1 MANKVIIGIL
11 VVLLVLM
18 GGMGYYFYTLDQHID
33 QLGERLTAFE
43 AEQASRIDAI
53 SSELGNLRTETQNTL
68 SSLEGSLEGTR
79 AAVDAMNKDLA
90 AAKARVDS
98 VESEI
103 SGVSSNVEGLNERV
117 TSAESDISGSVI
129 NAGNI
134 YEKVR
139 WATVRITNGQSV
151 VGSGFF
157 FDNEGHVVTAQHV
170 IAALTQIYVIMDD
183 GKVSKATT
191 IGSCQYSDV
200 AVLKLE
206 NIPSIEPPPLAD
218 SSKVRIGEP
227 VIALGSPGSSN
238 IPLGMKD
245 TLTSGIISQ
254 VNRYVDVEGNWV
266 ANMLQFD
273 AAVNFGNSGCP
284 LANSSGEVIGMVTA
298 RIDPNLGDGIYWAVA
313 SNKVKRVAAAIIE
326 RGSFA
331 YPWVGVSIIDLTPQ
345 TVQEKSLETV
355 NGVLVADVF
364 SDGPASAAGI
374 QSGDII
380 VAIDEV
386 SVRDT
391 ADLTSYLGEYKSPGD
406 TTVLN
411 ILRGTTKIEISVT
424 VGTRTQ

>member
-1 MANKVIIGIL
+1 MAQKVIMGIL

-53 SSELGNLRTETQNTL
+53 SGELGNLRTETQNTL
-68 SSLEGSLEGTR
+68 SSLEAG
-79 AAVDAMNKDLA
+79 LA
-90 AAKARVDS
+90 AAKARIDS
-98 VESEI
+98 QESEI
-103 SGVSSNVEGLNERV
+103 SGVSSSVESLNERV

-134 YEKVR
+134 YEKVSR
-139 WATVRITNGQSV
+139 ATVRITDGQDV

-170 IAALTQIYVIMDD
+170 ISALTQIYVITDD
-183 GKVSKATT
+183 GRVSKATT

-206 NIPSIEPPPLAD
+206 NSPSIESPPLAD

-227 VIALGSPGSSN
+227 VIAIGSPFN
-238 IPLGMKD
+238 LRD
-245 TLTSGIISQ
+245 TLTGGIISQ
-254 VNRYVDVEGNWV
+254 VNQYANYGTDTENRRV
-266 ANMLQFD
+266 ANLLQFD
-273 AAVNFGNSGCP
+273 AAVNPGNSGGP
-284 LANSSGEVIGMVTA
+284 LVNSSGEVVGIVVA
-298 RIDPNLGDGIYWAVA
+298 RINANEGDGIYWAIA
-313 SNKVKRVAAAIIE
+313 SNKVKRVAEAIITS
-326 RGSFA
+326 GSFA
-331 YPWVGVSIIDLTPQ
+331 YPWVGVGIIDLTPQ
-345 TVQEKSLETV
+345 TVQEKSLETI
-355 NGVLVADVF
+355 NGALVADVF
-364 SDGPASAAGI
+364 SDGPANAAGI

-380 VAIDEV
+380 VAIDGV
-386 SVRDT
+386 SVRDI

-406 TTVLN
+406 TTELS

>member
-90 AAKARVDS
+90 AVKARIDS

-103 SGVSSNVEGLNERV
+103 SGVSSNFESLNERI

-134 YEKVR
+134 YEKVSR
-139 WATVRITNGQSV
+139 ATVRIGNGQSV

-170 IAALTQIYVIMDD
+170 ISALTEIYVIMDD
-183 GKVSKATT
+183 GRVSKATT

-206 NIPSIEPPPLAD
+206 NSPSIESPPLAD

-227 VIALGSPGSSN
+227 VIAIGSPFN
-238 IPLGMKD
+238 LRD
-245 TLTSGIISQ
+245 TLTGGIISQ
-254 VNRYVDVEGNWV
+254 VNQYANYGTDTENRWV
-266 ANMLQFD
+266 ANLLQFD
-273 AAVNFGNSGCP
+273 AAVNPGNSGGP
-284 LANSSGEVIGMVTA
+284 LVNSSGEVVGIVVA
-298 RIDPNLGDGIYWAVA
+298 RINANEGDGIYWAIA
-313 SNKVKRVAAAIIE
+313 SNKVKRVAEAIITS
-326 RGSFA
+326 GSFA
-331 YPWVGVSIIDLTPQ
+331 YPWIGVSISDLTPQ
-345 TVQEKSLETV
+345 MVQEKSLETI
-355 NGVLVADVF
+355 NGALVSDVF
-364 SDGPASAAGI
+364 SDGPAKAAGI

-380 VAIDEV
+380 VAIDGV
-386 SVRDT
+386 TARDI

-411 ILRGTTKIEISVT
+411 ILRGTTKLEISVT
-424 VGTRTQ
+424 VGTRTE